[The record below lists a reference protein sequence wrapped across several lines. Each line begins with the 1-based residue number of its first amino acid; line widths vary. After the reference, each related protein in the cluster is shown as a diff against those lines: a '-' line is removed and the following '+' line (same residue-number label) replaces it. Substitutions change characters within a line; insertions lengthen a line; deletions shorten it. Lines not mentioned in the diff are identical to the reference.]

1 MKKSL
6 VALLVCGILPF
17 TGCIDNGFNLADTS
31 GEVTVGG
38 EELVVP
44 LAKIEP
50 ITLGDLLKENEMIK
64 SDENGVYK
72 IQYSSFGDDPEK
84 YEFLSIGGIEI
95 PAITGLSPKLDPI
108 SFSFQELPTTL
119 SMSGINQTFEVD
131 YPSINRFV
139 TVDPIKMSEAI
150 ALQLPISGQG
160 AISESMLSLLKMQ
173 GLDVIK
179 NEYNDEIVFNADIEL
194 LEQLNKIDWVEFG
207 CDKHPYGAPFEVKV
221 DLQGLQD
228 VVGGGS
234 VKLNVEFPSGYYLRD
249 EQGKD
254 FPEATHNIVSRE
266 VVLQPKQKQVAFVV
280 YLNRIDYS
288 NHTAVNGKLEIDDHI
303 KYGYEL
309 ALNLGA
315 GTYNLNNLPTF
326 SIETAPEYKD
336 VEVVINHFEMDKV
349 TYDLNY
355 TFDGM
360 PNGIDI
366 NKVAFKDTYL
376 TLSFKGLEWLKIIDN
391 KTNQDIPVNAKITLP
406 ECMHFAQSTLLNGNA
421 LSASAVELA
430 KGVRLK
436 LDYIDCT
443 AKEVKQENGQLVIAS
458 KIVAEIDLK
467 SIDGK
472 TVLVSSLTP
481 PQNPLVVNVA
491 IAETQLKLDTA
502 NTIVEWGED
511 QTFDLDLGDNI
522 PSISQSVDVP
532 EMISSVEC
540 ITIGKAGGNGAPV
553 GIDFSLASGGSFP
566 VNELDVDVAINL
578 GKLLRPTKATLDSG
592 IITKNANGD
601 YILAIKESWQ
611 PRKNK
616 LAKRVEFEALENIP
630 AVTNGKITLN
640 QSFPVTGSVKIKS
653 GENIDLSEIGEA
665 KIDIDVKIDDIEA
678 RTFTGGVDIAVAP
691 DQMVVELG
699 DIGDLGVDINS
710 LSINPI
716 LNVKLKDNP
725 TGVPFSANIAVKTF
739 NAEGEELQNLVVPTI
754 TVAGSGA
761 SNIVLSTP
769 YHAPKYVGNEEV
781 TFIEVEGLANL
792 LSNGIPS
799 KIAVDMSVA
808 TNSNEIYTI
817 DLARA
822 AQGYT
827 IEYQYEVVVPLELD
841 GNVDIAYGTTI
852 SGLNELFTDLAD
864 TTKGIKVGDV
874 GLIAEIGTTI
884 PFNIVI
890 SAELVNE
897 NGTTEGVEA
906 RLNINNCVV
915 KGSAVA
921 GERSVSNIDLD
932 FDLGDSHSLEGLK
945 KADGVRLKFT
955 LYNTDIEVAKLM
967 KDQYLD
973 GKLKLRVRNGL
984 TVDIFDFLNSEVE
997 E

>member
-38 EELVVP
+38 EELVLP
-44 LAKIEP
+44 LAEISP
-50 ITLGDLLKENEMIK
+50 ITLGDLLSENEVIK
-64 SDENGVYK
+64 SDENGVYQ
-72 IQYSSFGDDPEK
+72 IQFSSFGDDPTK
-84 YEFLSIGGIEI
+84 YESLSISGIEI
-95 PAITGLSPKLDPI
+95 PAITDLSPKLDPI
-108 SFSFQELPTTL
+108 SFSFQELPTSL

-131 YPSINRFV
+131 YPSINNFV
-139 TVDPIKMSEAI
+139 KIDPIKLSDKI
-150 ALQLPISGQG
+150 ALELPISGQG
-160 AISESMLSLLKMQ
+160 VISEQMLSILKMQ
-173 GLDVIK
+173 GLNVIN
-179 NEYNDEIVFNADIEL
+179 NEFADELVFNADIEL
-194 LEQLNKIDWVEFG
+194 LEQLKKVEWVEFG
-207 CDKHPYGAPFEVKV
+207 CKEHPYGAPFEVKV

-234 VKLNVEFPSGYYLRD
+234 VKLNVEFPAGYYLRD

-254 FPEATHNIVSRE
+254 FPVATHNIVSRE
-266 VVLQPKQKQVAFVV
+266 VTLQPKQKQVAFVV
-280 YLNRIDYS
+280 YLNRIDFS
-288 NHTAVNGKLEIDDHI
+288 DHTAVNGKLEIDDHI

-309 ALNLGA
+309 SLNLGA
-315 GTYNLNNLPTF
+315 GSYNLNNLPTF
-326 SIETAPEYKD
+326 SISAAPEYKD
-336 VEVVINHFEMDKV
+336 VEVVINHFDMDKV
-349 TYDLNY
+349 SYAVNY
-355 TFDGM
+355 AFDGM
-360 PNGIDI
+360 PNGIEI

-376 TLSFKGLEWLKIIDN
+376 TLSLKGLEWLEINDS
-391 KTNQDIPVNAKITLP
+391 KTNAELPINVKVTLP
-406 ECMHFAQSTLLNGNA
+406 ECMHFAQGGVLNGNA
-421 LSASAVELA
+421 LVASARELA
-430 KGVRLK
+430 NGVRLK

-443 AKEVKQENGQLVIAS
+443 ASEVKQENGQLVIS
-458 KIVAEIDLK
+458 SNITAEIDLK
-467 SIDGK
+467 SMDGQS
-472 TVLVSSLTP
+472 VLVSSLTA
-481 PQNPLVVNVA
+481 PQNPLMVNVA

-502 NTIVEWGED
+502 NTKVEWGED
-511 QTFDLDLGDNI
+511 QTFDLDLGNNV
-522 PSISQSVDVP
+522 PSISQSIDVP

-578 GKLLRPTKATLDSG
+578 GKLLRPTQATLDSG
-592 IITKNANGD
+592 IITRNANGD
-601 YILAIKESWQ
+601 YILAIKEAWR
-611 PRKNK
+611 PRTSK

-640 QSFPVTGSVKIKS
+640 QNFPVTGSVKIKS
-653 GENIDLSEIGEA
+653 GENIDLSQIGDA
-665 KIDIDVKIDDIEA
+665 KINIDVKIDDIEA
-678 RTFTGGVDIAVAP
+678 RTFTGGVNIAVAP
-691 DQMVVELG
+691 EQMVVELG

-710 LSINPI
+710 LNLNPV
-716 LNVKLKDNP
+716 LNVKLKENP
-725 TGVPFSANIAVKTF
+725 TGVPFFANIAVQTF
-739 NAEGEELQNLVVPTI
+739 DASGKELQKITVPTI

-769 YHAPKYVGNEEV
+769 YNAPKYAGSEGV